1 MIDVFF
7 DAIDKAIERGYA
19 VELIVMLLGF
29 AGSFLGMFYIWRYF
43 SNRNANIITTQLEIV
58 ANLDQQA
65 RTLQETTDTMK
76 LLNDSIK
83 DIMKVDERLTEG
95 QTVIAYGS
103 FMENLFNDFLNT
115 YKDAKRWAKKPHVH
129 LDIDSSSHDLSLLN
143 DKLELGFSTS
153 VKELEDKLRNFKY
166 EDNYLVRYLNREFYS
181 EVDHIRVHLYNS
193 IVEETN
199 DIEGYL
205 YTKCNL
211 FKSDFNSYL
220 REGLV

>member
-1 MIDVFF
+1 MIDLFF

-19 VELIVMLLGF
+19 VELIIMVLGF
-29 AGSFLGMFYIWRYF
+29 AGVFLGMFYIWRYF
-43 SNRNANIITTQLEIV
+43 SHRNAKIVTTQLTIV

-65 RTLQETTDTMK
+65 RTLQETTDTMR

-95 QTVIAYGS
+95 QTVITYGA
-103 FMENLFNDFLNT
+103 FIENLFNDFHKS
-115 YKDAKRWAKKPHVH
+115 YKDAKKWAKKPHVH
-129 LDIDSSSHDLSLLN
+129 LDIDSNSHDLSLLN
-143 DKLELGFSTS
+143 DKLELSFNTG

-166 EDNYLVRYLNREFYS
+166 GDNYLVKYLNGEFYS

-193 IVEETN
+193 IVEESN
-199 DIEGYL
+199 DIEHYL

-220 REGLV
+220 REGLS